1 MDNYAKLW
9 LNYSL
14 KKNNKECGLLKNIV
28 FAGSFADDRVIENAK
43 KELTLGLKGM
53 LGITPV
59 ITVNFDEAAGR
70 NPEKTALS
78 SGKEILDSEEYTV
91 SIKDESLVISSKS
104 STGILYGAFDI
115 LRTVA
120 SEKDVEAV
128 YADPKTIRPSNPLRM
143 LNHWDNMD
151 GSIERGYSGKSFFYE
166 NNEIVINERT
176 VDYARLIA
184 SVGIN
189 AVVINNVNVKQA
201 ASYMITDRYFAKL
214 AELGEIFAGYGIGLY
229 LSLNYAS
236 TIEIGGMDSADP
248 LDEGVKAWWKEKM
261 AEVFKKIPTLKGFLV
276 KADSEG
282 RPGPFTYGRTQAD
295 GANMLADIA
304 KEHNALI
311 IWRCF
316 VYNCRQDWRDKKT
329 DRARAGYDN
338 FMPMDGDY
346 HDNVILQIKNGP
358 MDFQI
363 REPISPL
370 FGGLKKTN
378 QMLEVQIAQEYTGQ
392 QIDLCY
398 LIPMFKEILEFK
410 TYCNGEKETSGTCDK
425 GCSNKNLTGSEGWSD
440 IEDIGGNEQVIP
452 DSCDTVADIIS
463 GKTFNSRF
471 SGIAAVT
478 NTGNDFNWTGDY
490 LAGANLFGFGRLAF
504 DTRLSSEEIA
514 EEFIRMTIS
523 NDRDV
528 VDTIKDILLPS
539 RAIYEKYTCPLGIG
553 WMVKPNTHYGCS
565 VDGYEYDRWGTY
577 HRADHLG
584 LGVDRTDKGTGY
596 ALQYNEPNASIYNS
610 PDKCPDELVLFFH
623 HLSFTHVLHSGKTV
637 IQHIYDS
644 HFEGYAEAEQLAAKW
659 QTLKGKIDKDIFDNV
674 SERFTRQLYNA
685 REWRDQV
692 NTYFH
697 RISGIE
703 DEKGREIY

>member
-1 MDNYAKLW
+1 MEKYAKLW
-9 LNYSL
+9 LKYSP

-28 FAGSFADDRVIENAK
+28 FSSSYTGDKIIENAK
-43 KELTLGLKGM
+43 KELCLGLKGM
-53 LGITPV
+53 LDITPV
-59 ITVNFDEAAGR
+59 IT
-70 NPEKTALS
+70 EKTSGTACNEGAKGTLS
-78 SGKEILDSEEYTV
+78 SGKAILDNEEYTV
-91 SIKDESLVISSKS
+91 SIKDEQLVIASGS
-104 STGILYGAFDI
+104 STGILYGVFDI

-120 SEKDVEAV
+120 CEKDVAEV
-128 YADPKTIRPSNPLRM
+128 YSCMKKVRPSNPLRM

-151 GSIERGYSGKSFFYE
+151 GSIERGYSGRSFFYE
-166 NNEIVINERT
+166 NNEIIINERT

-201 ASYMITDRYFAKL
+201 ASYMITDRYFEKL
-214 AELGEIFAGYGIGLY
+214 SELGEIFAGYGIGLY

-304 KEHNALI
+304 KEHGAII

-370 FGGLKKTN
+370 FGGLRKTN

-398 LIPMFKEILEFK
+398 LIPMFKEILEFR
-410 TYCNGEKETSGTCDK
+410 TYCTDEKDK
-425 GCSNKNLTGSEGWSD
+425 NWSD
-440 IEDIGGNEQVIP
+440 IEDIGNDGSYNAGN
-452 DSCDTVADIIS
+452 SDTVADIIS
-463 GKTFNSRF
+463 GRTFGSRY

-504 DTRLSSEEIA
+504 DTGLTSGEIA

-523 NDRDV
+523 GDDDT
-528 VDTIKDILLPS
+528 VDTIKGILLPS

-610 PDKCPDELVLFFH
+610 AEKCPDELVLFFH
-623 HLSFTHVLHSGKTV
+623 HLPYTHVLHSGKTV

-644 HFEGYAEAEQLAAKW
+644 HFEGYEEAKQLAAKW
-659 QTLKGKIDKDIFDNV
+659 ETLKDKVDPEIFNNV

-685 REWRDQV
+685 REWCDQV

-703 DEKGREIY
+703 DAKGREIY

>member
-1 MDNYAKLW
+1 MEKYAKLW
-9 LNYSL
+9 LDYSP
-14 KKNNKECGLLKNIV
+14 KKNNKECGLLNKIV
-28 FAGSFADDRVIENAK
+28 FNGSYSADKIIENAK
-43 KELTLGLKGM
+43 KELCIGLKEM
-53 LGITPV
+53 LDITPV
-59 ITVNFDEAAGR
+59 ITEETLGTSSFGNC
-70 NPEKTALS
+70 NSLT
-78 SGKEILDSEEYTV
+78 SGKEILDSEEY
-91 SIKDESLVISSKS
+91 SISVKEGELMITSGS
-104 STGILYGAFDI
+104 STGILYGVFDI

-120 SEKDVEAV
+120 CEKEVEDA
-128 YADPKTIRPSNPLRM
+128 YRNNKTVRPSNPLRM

-151 GSIERGYSGKSFFYE
+151 GSIERGYSGRSFFYE
-166 NNEIVINERT
+166 NNEIIINERT

-201 ASYMITDRYFAKL
+201 ASYMITDRYFEKL

-236 TIEIGGMDSADP
+236 TIEIGGMESADP
-248 LDEGVKAWWKEKM
+248 LDEDVKVWWKEKM

-304 KEHNALI
+304 KEHGAII

-338 FMPMDGDY
+338 FMLMDGDY

-370 FGGLKKTN
+370 FGGLRKTN

-398 LIPMFKEILEFK
+398 LIPMFKEILEFR
-410 TYCNGEKETSGTCDK
+410 TYCTDEKDK
-425 GCSNKNLTGSEGWSD
+425 NWSD
-440 IEDIGGNEQVIP
+440 IEDIGNDGSYNAGN
-452 DSCDTVADIIS
+452 SDTVADIIS
-463 GKTFNSRF
+463 GRTFGSRY

-504 DTRLSSEEIA
+504 DTGLSSAEIA

-523 NDRDV
+523 GDDDT
-528 VDTIKDILLPS
+528 VDTIKRILLPS

-610 PDKCPDELVLFFH
+610 AEKCPDELVLFFH
-623 HLSFTHVLHSGKTV
+623 HLPYTHVLHSGKTV

-644 HFEGYAEAEQLAAKW
+644 HFEGYEEAKQLAAKW
-659 QTLKGKIDKDIFDNV
+659 ETLKDKVDPEIFNNV

-685 REWRDQV
+685 REWCDQV

-703 DEKGREIY
+703 DAKGREIY